1 MVVLRAEFKKR
12 GASNVYLQGSNVSL
26 TYDKIKEYVSSYFD
40 KINEAPRDS
49 KFSAML
55 GPSMGKE

>member
-1 MVVLRAEFKKR
+1 M
-12 GASNVYLQGSNVSL
+12 YLQGSNVSL